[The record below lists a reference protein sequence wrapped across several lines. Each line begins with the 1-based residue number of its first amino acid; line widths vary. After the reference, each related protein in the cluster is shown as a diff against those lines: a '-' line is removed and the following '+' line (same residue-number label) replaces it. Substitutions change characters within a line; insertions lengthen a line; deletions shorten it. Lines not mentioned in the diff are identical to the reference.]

1 MEDESKRLTA
11 RGIQRPVPN
20 PQYESSALALMK
32 LEHSIEMDA
41 KKSEQDVETQ
51 RNHWE
56 SCCFSIHAESSKFFA
71 KLFISSAVIGL
82 CTYQL
87 INVDDCGSQHMYSG
101 MLGII
106 LGSYLK

>member
-1 MEDESKRLTA
+1 MEDETKRLTT
-11 RGIQRPVPN
+11 RGIQRPILN
-20 PQYESSALALMK
+20 PQHESTALALLK
-32 LEHSIEMDA
+32 LEHTIEMDT
-41 KKSEQDVETQ
+41 KKIEQDVEAQ
-51 RNHWE
+51 KNHWR

-71 KLFISSAVIGL
+71 KLFVSSTVIGL

-87 INVDDCGSQHMYSG
+87 INVEDCGSQHMYSG